1 LPTAILATGGTLAA
15 LDALRRRGGGCK
27 EQRYLRLEARLAPFW
42 TTLFATGL
50 QKIELL
56 ATGLQMEFS
65 NLATVGSAA
74 GARKKKGTMP
84 TLEEFA
90 EQRKD
95 TLMIETHKATVA
107 YFDRLLL
114 VNAGT
119 LSLIVTVGGASLL
132 TSQHPVTVDVW
143 LRHRILIGCYLLAS
157 SVFLCLLHNYLK
169 LPGMA
174 TSLLHLL
181 DKGQKMGR
189 WAKRIAYF
197 CALVGIVAGL
207 TTAAAYVLLVMALG
221 ALLTS

>member
-1 LPTAILATGGTLAA
+1 MA
-15 LDALRRRGGGCK
+15 
-27 EQRYLRLEARLAPFW
+27 
-42 TTLFATGL
+42 
-50 QKIELL
+50 
-56 ATGLQMEFS
+56 
-65 NLATVGSAA
+65 
-74 GARKKKGTMP
+74 
-84 TLEEFA
+84 TLEELA
-90 EQRKD
+90 EQRRD

-132 TSQHPVTVDVW
+132 TSQHPVTLDVW

-174 TSLLHLL
+174 MSLLHLL
-181 DKGQKMGR
+181 DNGEKMGR

-197 CALVGIVAGL
+197 CAVIGFVAGL
-207 TTAAAYVLLVMALG
+207 TTTAAYVLLVMAVG
-221 ALLTS
+221 ALLSR